1 MDQESTIY
9 LRECEDARFKFVTT
23 DAHEGDACDISKS
36 SIAAYK
42 STTRKRSMCSWRTLE
57 YIDKDGEV
65 VALRM
70 DCAGVVDKCHDSDF
84 ISEEQ
89 SL

>member
-1 MDQESTIY
+1 MAT
-9 LRECEDARFKFVTT
+9 DAR
-23 DAHEGDACDISKS
+23 EGDAYGISKS

-42 STTRKRSMCSWRTLE
+42 LTTRKRSMRSWRALE

-65 VALRM
+65 VALCT

-84 ISEEQ
+84 ISEVQ
-89 SL
+89 SLLRNKRLINPQASAHTAHI